1 MNPVLV
7 VAIIATSATLLGW
20 LVTHILTVYR
30 DRHHQRLAASLKYA
44 ERQLEELYGPLAFL
58 ILEGQ
63 RTFKDLME
71 VLGRDYVFDENDF
84 ISEEDLKIWLFW
96 VENDFFPR
104 NEKIQQLIIAKTPLI
119 HGDKMPQSFLRFL
132 EHHNSWKID
141 HLRWQKE
148 GVKYS
153 WHSKINWPQDFEE
166 EVINTFSALKTSH
179 SKVLMEVTE
188 IRTHHDKSRRA

>member
-1 MNPVLV
+1 MNPALV
-7 VAIIATSATLLGW
+7 VAIITASVTLVGW
-20 LVTHILTVYR
+20 LVTHILTIYR
-30 DRHHQRLAASLKYA
+30 DSRNQKLAASLKYV

-58 ILEGQ
+58 ILEGR

-71 VLGRDYVFDENDF
+71 ALGRDYIFDENDF
-84 ISEEDLKIWLFW
+84 ISEEDLKVWLFW

-104 NEKIQQLIIAKTPLI
+104 NEKIQQLIMAKTHLI
-119 HGDKMPQSFLRFL
+119 QGDKMSTSFLRFL

-166 EVINTFSALKTSH
+166 EIINTFSALKKRH
-179 SKVLMEVTE
+179 NKFLMEVTE
-188 IRTHHDKSRRA
+188 IRAHHVKSPNA